1 MRDQWYGDNRDV
13 VKWSTL
19 VHLASRETIRHIL
32 QIAMF
37 RPDDD
42 RPQLG
47 TFKAGRVVPVKPVK
61 PLPEEVVHHFSRD
74 LGLNDIQRLAKSTNI
89 CIDVINKPFTDRKE
103 YFDGVCERI
112 KRYEVPVVAFLD
124 PDTGLAQKHS
134 KPEHVTESDLVSVFE
149 PLRSGGILVSYQHS
163 WRGEGW
169 EELSRQKFAR
179 WIGVSES
186 EVEIF
191 KSELASDAILLAVK
205 KP

>member
-1 MRDQWYGDNRDV
+1 MRNEWYGDNRDV

-19 VHLASRETIRHIL
+19 VHLASRETIRYIL

-47 TFKAGRVVPVKPVK
+47 TFQADRVVPLK

-74 LGLNDIQRLAKSTNI
+74 LDLNDIQRLADSTGF
-89 CIDVINKPFTDRKE
+89 CIDVTNEPFIDRQE
-103 YFDGVCERI
+103 YFDRVCERI
-112 KRYEVPVVAFLD
+112 KRYAAPVVAFLD
-124 PDTGLAQKHS
+124 PDTGLAPQS
-134 KPEHVTESDLVSVFE
+134 PSLQHVTESDLISVFST
-149 PLRSGGILVSYQHS
+149 LRSGGVLVSYQHG
-163 WRGEGW
+163 WRKKGW

-179 WIGVSES
+179 WLRVS
-186 EVEIF
+186 EVETF

>member
-19 VHLASRETIRHIL
+19 VHLASREAIRQIL

-37 RPDDD
+37 LPDGD
-42 RPQLG
+42 PQQLR
-47 TFKAGRVVPVKPVK
+47 TLRAGRVVPVKP
-61 PLPEEVVHHFSRD
+61 LPVEVVRHFCRGLS
-74 LGLNDIQRLAKSTNI
+74 LNDIQRLAQSTKL

-112 KRYEVPVVAFLD
+112 KRYETPVVAFLD
-124 PDTGLAQKHS
+124 PDTGLAPKHS
-134 KPEHVTESDLVSVFE
+134 KSAHVTESDLVSVFK
-149 PLRSGGILVSYQHS
+149 PLRSGGILVCYQHS
-163 WRGEGW
+163 WRKKGW

-179 WIGVSES
+179 WTGVSES

-191 KSELASDAILLAVK
+191 KSELANDAILLAVK
-205 KP
+205 KS